1 MLDWLRES
9 RYYRTVW
16 KMIKL
21 HKNKMLRILFTSIPL
36 LTLLSVA
43 KAEKLPLWEIGLGG
57 GALSIPD
64 YRGSD
69 QSHVYPYPFVF
80 PVYRGLHFQADE
92 EGIKGMLL
100 ESDRIRFDI
109 SYDGNVP
116 VRSDNDAR
124 KGMDSLEPTV
134 QIGPMLRVKLWASEA
149 STQSVIAELPV
160 RAAFAIGSGIEH
172 IGYTAY
178 PRLAYRR
185 ELDLFDR
192 KWKWSLAGGPLF
204 GSEDFNRYYYQV
216 DPADATLQRPAYKAD
231 AGYGGTRFI
240 TALYRRDRD
249 KLISFYAA
257 YDDVADAVFYD
268 SPLVK
273 QRTGVTVGFLVTW
286 FFFQSKDLVDV
297 KQWEWSAN

>member
-1 MLDWLRES
+1 M
-9 RYYRTVW
+9 
-16 KMIKL
+16 KF
-21 HKNKMLRILFTSIPL
+21 HKNRMLRSLVASISL
-36 LTLLSVA
+36 LMLLSVA
-43 KAEKLPLWEIGLGG
+43 WAEKLPKWEVGLGG

-80 PVYRGLHFQADE
+80 PVYRGLRLQADE

-100 ESDRIRFDI
+100 ESDRVRFDI

-124 KGMDSLEPTV
+124 KGMSTLEPTV
-134 QIGPMLRVKLWASEA
+134 QIGPMLRVKLWDSEPN
-149 STQSVIAELPV
+149 TQSIIAELPV
-160 RAAFAIGSGIEH
+160 RAAFAIGGGIEH
-172 IGYTAY
+172 VGYTAF

-185 ELDLFDR
+185 EMDLFGR
-192 KWKWSLAGGPLF
+192 KWKWSLAGGPLY

-216 DPADATLQRPAYKAD
+216 DPADATPQRPAYNAD
-231 AGYGGTRFI
+231 AGYAGTRFI
-240 TALYRRDRD
+240 TSLYRRDRN

-257 YDDVADAVFYD
+257 FDDVSDAVFYD

-273 QRTGVTVGFLVTW
+273 QRTGITVGFLVTW

-297 KQWEWSAN
+297 KQWEWSTN

>member
-1 MLDWLRES
+1 
-9 RYYRTVW
+9 
-16 KMIKL
+16 
-21 HKNKMLRILFTSIPL
+21 MLRILAASISFIL
-36 LTLLSVA
+36 LVSVA
-43 KAEKLPLWEIGLGG
+43 RAEKLPQWEIGLGG
-57 GALSIPD
+57 GALTIPD

-69 QSHVYPYPFVF
+69 ESHVYPYPFVF
-80 PVYRGLHFQADE
+80 PIYRGLHLQADE

-116 VRSDNDAR
+116 VKSDNHAR
-124 KGMDSLEPTV
+124 EGMDSLDPTV
-134 QIGPMLRVKLWASEA
+134 QIGPMLRAKLWASEA
-149 STQSVIAELPV
+149 NTQSVIAELPV
-160 RAAFAIGSGIEH
+160 RAAFAVGSGIEY
-172 IGYTAY
+172 IGYTAF
-178 PRLAYRR
+178 PRIAYRR

-216 DPADATLQRPAYKAD
+216 DPADATPERPAYQAD

-257 YDDVADAVFYD
+257 YDDVEGAVFYD

-286 FFFQSKDLVDV
+286 FLFQSKDLVDV
-297 KQWEWSAN
+297 KQWEWSTD